1 MNETSHHRHR
11 HDRKAA
17 KHSHFDRLAGLQRNK
32 RLRNICLAASGAS
45 FLLTLLLWLDPM
57 VSGSQPHD
65 GWVLLFGALFL
76 ISFAAML
83 YFHMR
88 FLTRE

>member
-1 MNETSHHRHR
+1 MKDMIRSQRHR
-11 HDRKAA
+11 KDA
-17 KHSHFDRLAGLQRNK
+17 KYSHFDRLAGLRRNK
-32 RLRNICLAASGAS
+32 RLRNVCLAASGAS
-45 FLLTLLLWLDPM
+45 FLLALLLWLDPM
-57 VSGSQPHD
+57 VSGAESHD